1 MASLET
7 TQIAPLTLWE
17 DGSIRIGSSR
27 VTLDS
32 VVREFTGGATAEQI
46 QDDFPTLSLREIY
59 GAIAYYLDHEDRVEE
74 YLQRRDEE
82 AVQVRRETEDRP
94 RSDMLR
100 RRIRERFMQAPK
112 GPHVISRR
120 FQPADRIAEQITPT
134 PTGLTKP
141 QSGPFRAG
149 PSFRLIPWVFTHG
162 YSRFAPSG
170 QPAAAGNLAEEMY
183 KFR

>member
-7 TQIAPLTLWE
+7 TQTAPLTLWE

-59 GAIAYYLDHEDRVEE
+59 GAIAYYLEHEDRVEE
-74 YLQRRDEE
+74 YLQRRDQE

-94 RSDMLR
+94 RSDALR
-100 RRIRERFMQAPK
+100 RRIRERY
-112 GPHVISRR
+112 
-120 FQPADRIAEQITPT
+120 AE
-134 PTGLTKP
+134 LKTKP
-141 QSGPFRAG
+141 
-149 PSFRLIPWVFTHG
+149 
-162 YSRFAPSG
+162 
-170 QPAAAGNLAEEMY
+170 
-183 KFR
+183 

>member
-59 GAIAYYLDHEDRVEE
+59 GAIFYYLDHADQVQE
-74 YLQRRDEE
+74 YLRRRDQE
-82 AVQVRRETEDRP
+82 ADQIRSETEDRP
-94 RSDMLR
+94 RIDALR
-100 RRIRERFMQAPK
+100 RRIRERNARLK
-112 GPHVISRR
+112 
-120 FQPADRIAEQITPT
+120 A
-134 PTGLTKP
+134 
-141 QSGPFRAG
+141 RA
-149 PSFRLIPWVFTHG
+149 
-162 YSRFAPSG
+162 
-170 QPAAAGNLAEEMY
+170 
-183 KFR
+183 